1 MARTTFDGPI
11 LSGSNRVGPLR
22 NVGYADLVQSA
33 FIDLSVTA
41 NGTALYG
48 GTSGNFV
55 SSSIIPNQNAP
66 VYQPSAT
73 AYPPVV
79 QTIPADTATNVY
91 RGVVMYLPAGCVLND
106 ATIDCGAVVAVAG
119 GTAALTSATAY
130 VSNNYTAAA
139 GTPTYFAT
147 GAISA
152 VGRQALATLTAT
164 QITNQ
169 TATSSDITNPPS
181 AVAGSGQG
189 TDVNSSVLSQV
200 VFTLAIV
207 GTALDTRTSLTGK
220 FYFRL
225 RYTQNDPN
233 IGNLTTYPYGNL
245 A

>member
-11 LSGSNRVGPLR
+11 LSGANRTGPLR
-22 NVGYADLVQSA
+22 NVGYTDIVQSA

-48 GTSGNFV
+48 GGSGQFV
-55 SSSIIPNQNAP
+55 SSSIVPNQNAP
-66 VYQPSAT
+66 VYVPSAT
-73 AYPPVV
+73 AYPPALR
-79 QTIPADTATNVY
+79 TIPADTATNVY

-106 ATIDCGAVVAVAG
+106 AIVDCGAIVAVAG
-119 GTAALTSATAY
+119 GTASLTSATVY
-130 VSNNYTAAA
+130 VSNDYTVAA
-139 GTPTYFAT
+139 GTPTYYAT

-181 AVAGSGQG
+181 GIPGGGQG
-189 TDVNSSVLSQV
+189 TDSNSSLVSQV

-207 GTALDTRTSLTGK
+207 GTTLDTRTSLTGR

-225 RYTQNDPN
+225 RYTQLDPN
-233 IGNLTTYPYGNL
+233 IGNLTAYPYGNF